1 MLREKLERMVKVMF
15 TGLTMALCVTVF
27 SPAAHV
33 EAAMLEESEVNDTPA
48 TANSLPLNTWMR
60 GVSQVSKDEDWYQ
73 ITIPQG
79 GASQVELVQDAN
91 NSNEYAKWQVNLF
104 DINRH
109 LLNDFIGKSGKT
121 YILGLAPG
129 KYYVQVKQYNQYG
142 EKITYDLRVNHTV
155 SDSWEKEIYYGDK
168 NVGNANITYE
178 NKVYTGNLYST
189 SDVDWYRFKLTG
201 NNKISLR
208 FAMDDSVANP
218 GKWKIQLSE
227 YNSRKVLG
235 TYYLTTNETLTVD
248 KCSGDLLVKISSE
261 YSADGDIYH
270 LQLQKSAIKPATT
283 PKPTQK
289 PAAVV
294 KPGTTR
300 ITSIKAGK
308 CKAAIYWK
316 KASNAT
322 GYYVYR
328 ATSPRGKYTRIA
340 AVNGK
345 TSYLDK
351 KSLKSKRNYYYK
363 IVSIRKSGSKVL
375 ASKASAYKG
384 VKIK

>member
-1 MLREKLERMVKVMF
+1 MVKEKLEKMVKVMF
-15 TGLTMALCVTVF
+15 TGLTMALCVTAF
-27 SPAAHV
+27 TPTAHV
-33 EAAMLEESEVNDTPA
+33 EAAMLEESESNDTPA

-60 GVSQVSKDEDWYQ
+60 GVSQVSRDEDWYQ
-73 ITIPQG
+73 ITIPQS
-79 GASQVELVQDAN
+79 GASQVQLMQGEDN
-91 NSNEYAKWQVNLF
+91 PYSNAAWEVNLF

-109 LLNDFIGKSGKT
+109 QLGNFRGRSGKT
-121 YILGLAPG
+121 YVLGLALG
-129 KYYVQVKQYNQYG
+129 KYYVQVKQDTRYG
-142 EKITYDLRVNHTV
+142 EQDTYKLQVNHTA
-155 SDSWEKEIYYGDK
+155 SDLWENEIYYGEK
-168 NVGNANITYE
+168 TPGNSNIVYE

-218 GKWKIQLSE
+218 GKWKVQLSE
-227 YNSRKVLG
+227 YSSRKVLG
-235 TYYLTTNETLTVD
+235 TYYLTTNEILTVD

-261 YSADGDIYH
+261 YSAAGDIYH
-270 LQLQKSAIKPATT
+270 LQFQKSAIKPAAT

-340 AVNGK
+340 TVNGK

-375 ASKASAYKG
+375 VSKASAYKG